1 MRIGEAAKILG
12 VTVRSLRWAIEHGR
26 VAATVEPLCGWWDI
40 PDDEVTRCA
49 RDHSWHHARGWVR
62 GRTRSVR
69 GAVADN
75 KTSKHTDDDTP

>member
-40 PDDEVTRCA
+40 SDEEVIHCSADR
-49 RDHSWHHARGWVR
+49 SWHYPRGWVR
-62 GRTRSVR
+62 GKKRSVR

-75 KTSKHTDDDTP
+75 QPDAGASK